1 MRARNLLALLAALS
15 LSSCSSDPSSQ
26 VADDGTA
33 TPASGRSGS
42 TPATPA
48 ANTAAKPAEQPPAVR
63 PPEPEHI
70 SGNILDIPGKNAAG
84 YKNPYPAGSYAHF
97 VAQKKY
103 PKTLEVYSND
113 ELLKTLTRDNSKI
126 IICIPQQ
133 RARLYIG
140 DRVALDWP
148 VSTGTK
154 GHETPTGVFRVMEKD
169 KDHKSNRYGRFIN
182 SRGRTSNSNADLS
195 KGLPDGHSFRPA
207 SMPNWLRLTP
217 DGVGIHGGRV
227 VAGRRLSHGCIRT
240 PYAVAAK
247 LYEHAVVGMPVYV
260 SRAIEDYSRG
270 GYLKPIDI
278 KYRPEP
284 GSDYTDMPV
293 NPTAVKSPS

>member
-15 LSSCSSDPSSQ
+15 LSNCSSDPSSQ
-26 VADDGTA
+26 TASDGTTA
-33 TPASGRSGS
+33 PASGRSGS

-63 PPEPEHI
+63 PPEPAHI
-70 SGNILDIPGKNAAG
+70 SGNILDIPGKSAAG
-84 YKNPYPAGSYAHF
+84 YQNPYPAGSYAHF

-293 NPTAVKSPS
+293 NPTTVKSPS

>member
-15 LSSCSSDPSSQ
+15 LSNCSSDPSSQ
-26 VADDGTA
+26 TASDGTTA
-33 TPASGRSGS
+33 PASGRSGS

-70 SGNILDIPGKNAAG
+70 SGNILDISGKNAAG

-293 NPTAVKSPS
+293 NPTTVKSPS